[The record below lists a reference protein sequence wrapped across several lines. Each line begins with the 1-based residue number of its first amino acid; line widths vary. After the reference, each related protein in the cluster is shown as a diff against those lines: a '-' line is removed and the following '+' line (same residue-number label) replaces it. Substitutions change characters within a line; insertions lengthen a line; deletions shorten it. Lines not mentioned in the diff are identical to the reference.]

1 MINKHCF
8 VCVCSSAQAQAQAYV
23 TSIMVA
29 AVTCV
34 YSVQHQQMATAVL
47 VPMSSSWETMRK
59 TANVGHYGVI
69 MHDVHIL
76 IK

>member
-1 MINKHCF
+1 MTNKHCF
-8 VCVCSSAQAQAQAYV
+8 VCVCSSAQAQAYV

-29 AVTCV
+29 AVTCI
-34 YSVQHQQMATAVL
+34 YSVHQQMATAVL